1 MTFYNTI
8 NELRLED
15 KLCDAVIRV
24 DGVDFNVHM
33 VILCSCSSYFRDL
46 FRGKTSTS
54 EQQVYTFSQVSPTT
68 MSLILDYAYTGLVVV
83 TEENVLELLAGA
95 DHFAIKGIVQAC
107 CNLLEQQLNY
117 KSCVHIWML
126 AGSHKCTEL
135 RQKAY
140 LYILHHFEEVTEHS
154 EKLLQLSVG
163 QMADLIEKDE
173 LNVRQE
179 SAVFE
184 TILRWINYAPEERRG
199 HMATL
204 LSKVRLLLMSSK
216 YLVNTVMVN
225 ALVMKSPLCRTM
237 VIHTLNTLLKS
248 KTRRPLTRTRLPSAV
263 LLAIGGWMNDAPTN
277 RIHLYNVRADSWV
290 TVNNSREAPRM
301 FHGCVFLNGFV
312 YCVGGYD
319 GFKYL
324 RSVRKLDLVTQTW
337 QNVGSMRLVRCYV
350 SVVALDGCIYAM
362 GGCNKSGRLKTA
374 ERYQPDTSQWTLI
387 APMHEYRSNASA
399 TTLHG
404 KVYICGGFNWAEPL
418 STAECYDPHANQWT
432 LITPMGNGYDA
443 TLAIAYKD
451 QIYVV
456 GGLRETSHTSRV
468 IAYDPQSNQ
477 WSMVN
482 HMINPR
488 SSFGIAVLE
497 DQLYVVG
504 GLNDY
509 GIISKVERYDEKTNA
524 WSVVQDME
532 VPCSDLSCCVVERC
546 PFTAAYLS

>member
-1 MTFYNTI
+1 
-8 NELRLED
+8 
-15 KLCDAVIRV
+15 
-24 DGVDFNVHM
+24 
-33 VILCSCSSYFRDL
+33 
-46 FRGKTSTS
+46 
-54 EQQVYTFSQVSPTT
+54 
-68 MSLILDYAYTGLVVV
+68 
-83 TEENVLELLAGA
+83 
-95 DHFAIKGIVQAC
+95 
-107 CNLLEQQLNY
+107 
-117 KSCVHIWML
+117 
-126 AGSHKCTEL
+126 
-135 RQKAY
+135 
-140 LYILHHFEEVTEHS
+140 
-154 EKLLQLSVG
+154 
-163 QMADLIEKDE
+163 MADLIEKDE

-179 SAVFE
+179 STVFE
-184 TILRWINYAPEERRG
+184 AILCWINYAPEERRG

-225 ALVMKSPLCRTM
+225 ALVMKSPLCWTM

-263 LLAIGGWMNDAPTN
+263 LLAIG
-277 RIHLYNVRADSWV
+277 
-290 TVNNSREAPRM
+290 
-301 FHGCVFLNGFV
+301 
-312 YCVGGYD
+312 
-319 GFKYL
+319 
-324 RSVRKLDLVTQTW
+324 
-337 QNVGSMRLVRCYV
+337 VRCYV

-374 ERYQPDTSQWTLI
+374 ARYQPDTSQWTLI

-432 LITPMGNGYDA
+432 LITPMGNGYVA
-443 TLAIAYKD
+443 TLAVAYKD
-451 QIYVV
+451 HIYVV
-456 GGLRETSHTSRV
+456 GDLRENSHTSRV

-482 HMINPR
+482 HMINPC
-488 SSFGIAVLE
+488 SSFDIAVLE

-509 GIISKVERYDEKTNA
+509 GTISKVERYDEKTNA

>member
-1 MTFYNTI
+1 MAF
-8 NELRLED
+8 E
-15 KLCDAVIRV
+15 V
-24 DGVDFNVHM
+24 VH
-33 VILCSCSSYFRDL
+33 
-46 FRGKTSTS
+46 
-54 EQQVYTFSQVSPTT
+54 
-68 MSLILDYAYTGLVVV
+68 
-83 TEENVLELLAGA
+83 
-95 DHFAIKGIVQAC
+95 
-107 CNLLEQQLNY
+107 
-117 KSCVHIWML
+117 
-126 AGSHKCTEL
+126 
-135 RQKAY
+135 
-140 LYILHHFEEVTEHS
+140 
-154 EKLLQLSVG
+154 
-163 QMADLIEKDE
+163 
-173 LNVRQE
+173 
-179 SAVFE
+179 
-184 TILRWINYAPEERRG
+184 
-199 HMATL
+199 
-204 LSKVRLLLMSSK
+204 LLLMSSK

-263 LLAIGGWMNDAPTN
+263 LLAVGGWMNDAPTN
-277 RIHLYNVRADSWV
+277 RIHLHWV
-290 TVNNSREAPRM
+290 TVNNSREVPRM
-301 FHGCVFLNGFV
+301 LHGCVFLNGFV

-337 QNVGSMRLVRCYV
+337 QNFSSMRLVRCYV

-432 LITPMGNGYDA
+432 LITPWEMGMTRLWPSPTKTKSMYEPVCVSTTFEQNHCNFGSVVNRGRWKC
-443 TLAIAYKD
+443 IV
-451 QIYVV
+451 VV
-456 GGLRETSHTSRV
+456 GGLRENSHTSRV

-482 HMINPR
+482 HMINPC
-488 SSFGIAVLE
+488 SSCGIAVLE
-497 DQLYVVG
+497 DQLYVAG

-509 GIISKVERYDEKTNA
+509 GTISKVERYDEKTNA

-532 VPCSDLSCCVVERC
+532 MPCSDLSCCVVE
-546 PFTAAYLS
+546 